1 MPSCA
6 FAVQT
11 LEGISPS
18 PSSRL
23 LLLLLSHKSIQLGL
37 SDASASI
44 YRAVPVKAGLRLGWE
59 AVAQA
64 AVCGPE
70 KDPTLQQLEV
80 I

>member
-18 PSSRL
+18 SPL
-23 LLLLLSHKSIQLGL
+23 PLLLLLSHKSIQLGL